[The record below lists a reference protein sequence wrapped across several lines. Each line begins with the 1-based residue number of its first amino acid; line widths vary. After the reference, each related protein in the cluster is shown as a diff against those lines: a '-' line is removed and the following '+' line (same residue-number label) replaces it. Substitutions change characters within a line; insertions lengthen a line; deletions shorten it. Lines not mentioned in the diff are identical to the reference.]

1 MASSR
6 PLRDAAGPIR
16 STQDLRRFATILA
29 RHFDLRPDPVVNVG
43 YVWWQGPKTRAID
56 MMGADLGNFTIAR
69 WALRG
74 RLRLPIEQLEY
85 EMVSAVGFWLDEHR
99 WNTGPKG
106 SRPGLSAEEG
116 SERGVVPLSKGCA
129 NKVSCP
135 DAGVVPRRASDGS
148 RRRTHQDDV

>member
-1 MASSR
+1 
-6 PLRDAAGPIR
+6 
-16 STQDLRRFATILA
+16 
-29 RHFDLRPDPVVNVG
+29 
-43 YVWWQGPKTRAID
+43 

-99 WNTGPKG
+99 WNTRPEG

-116 SERGVVPLSKGCA
+116 SDAVLQAWYG
-129 NKVSCP
+129 P
-135 DAGVVPRRASDGS
+135 DRAAPMIEA
-148 RRRTHQDDV
+148 RRRHSWAWAWAWGDALGNLLTLLLP